1 MAVFVSSLR
10 PYGLA
15 VAAVAVAF
23 LLELAATPW
32 AIATPFT
39 FFFGAVAIAGWRGGF
54 GPGALATLLS
64 AAAVFF
70 LPSPAF
76 TLTVPPSDTAALTTF
91 VAVSLLI
98 SWICG
103 RLIEER
109 RHVEATHQAAE
120 AARFRAAFLA
130 EAGAVLASSLDY
142 ATRLESL
149 ARLAVPTLADWCVV
163 DVVEE
168 DGLIHRLAIVHA
180 DPAKADLAR
189 RLKERFPTLRPDAE
203 HTINKVLRDGRPW
216 LDPAVDEDRFAREAR
231 DPEHL
236 ALLRGLGFAS
246 EMVVPLVAR
255 GRALGTITFAFDR
268 AGGRRHS
275 TDDLVL
281 AEELAGR
288 AALAIDNARLYGEAE
303 RNRERYAFLA
313 EAGRVLAG
321 TLDQATVLGELAR
334 LATPA
339 LADWSVA
346 YLADDSGRLERLAVA
361 GPDAA
366 VVKQVAARMGP
377 AAVTP
382 RPADPLAEA
391 IRTRG
396 LVFIERVTLDM
407 LAAAARDSDHL
418 DALRTI
424 GLQSQVVAPLVAG
437 EQVLGVLSLA
447 MAGSGRRYGPADA
460 ALVEEVAGRAALAL
474 AHARLY
480 ATERRARAE
489 AASAAARYRALFE
502 GIDGAIVVADATGR
516 FIEVNPAA
524 SALLGYSRDELLAR
538 RVGDLGAGDPAVS
551 RARFAQL
558 QRDGAWHGEVALR
571 RKDGAIVPAESWQQA
586 VALPGATVYMSIWR
600 DISARTAAEAERE
613 RLLAAERAARAVAVA
628 AVRARDTFLSI
639 AAHELRTPVTGLKAG
654 VQLLAR
660 RQARGALDPA
670 RLERMLTTLNEAA
683 DRLAR
688 LVDDLLD
695 VARTRTGQLPLDP
708 RPLDLD
714 ALAAAAVERARE
726 RLDGRHRLTLAAP
739 AGPVPIAGDAD
750 RLDQVL
756 ANLLDNAVKYS
767 PDGGEVAVCVRPD
780 GTGACVSVR
789 DAGIGLPAGAAE
801 AIFAPFGR
809 AANAA
814 ASHLPGMGLGL
825 YISRGIVERH
835 GGRIWA
841 ESAGEG
847 QGTTV
852 TLWLP
857 AAPAEE
863 AAPDS

>member
-10 PYGLA
+10 PYGLT

-39 FFFGAVAIAGWRGGF
+39 FFFGAVVIAGWRGGF

-70 LPSPAF
+70 LSPPAF

-91 VAVSLLI
+91 IAVSLLI

-109 RHVEATHQAAE
+109 RRVEAAHQAAE

-149 ARLAVPTLADWCVV
+149 ARLAVPTLADWCTV
-163 DVVEE
+163 DVLEE
-168 DGLIHRLAIVHA
+168 DGLVHRLAIIHA

-203 HTINKVLRDGRPW
+203 HIITTALRDGRPW
-216 LDPAVDEDRFAREAR
+216 FDPAVDEARLAR

-236 ALLRGLGFAS
+236 ALVRGLGFAS
-246 EMVVPLVAR
+246 AMVVPLVAR
-255 GRALGTITFAFDR
+255 GHALGTITFVFGR
-268 AGGRRHS
+268 EGGRRHS
-275 TDDLVL
+275 TDDLGL
-281 AEELAGR
+281 AEELAER

-303 RNRERYAFLA
+303 RNHERYAFLA

-334 LATPA
+334 LATPV
-339 LADWSVA
+339 LADWSLA
-346 YLADDSGRLERLAVA
+346 YLVDDSGRLERLAVA

-551 RARFAQL
+551 HARFAQL

-613 RLLAAERAARAVAVA
+613 RLLAAERAARAEAEA
-628 AVRARDTFLSI
+628 ALRARDTFLSI

-780 GTGACVSVR
+780 GAGACVSVR

-814 ASHLPGMGLGL
+814 ANHLPGMGLGL

-847 QGTTV
+847 RGTTV

-857 AAPAEE
+857 AAPAGE
-863 AAPDS
+863 AASNP